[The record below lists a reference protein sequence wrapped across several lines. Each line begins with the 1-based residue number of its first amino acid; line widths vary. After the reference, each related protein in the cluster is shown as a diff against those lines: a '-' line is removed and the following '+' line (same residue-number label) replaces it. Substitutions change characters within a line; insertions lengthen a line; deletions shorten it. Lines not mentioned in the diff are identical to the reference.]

1 MFDFLRRKE
10 SPTATAVLEPTEPI
24 LETSTRVEE
33 EPAVEEQPEVEEA
46 RPFGARVGNLTRF
59 GNVWLDL
66 GQVSSID
73 FDPAD
78 GCGSEIGFKS
88 TDEVLHICHE
98 DSAALRSYLESF
110 DSIRQ
115 QVDAS

>member
-1 MFDFLRRKE
+1 MFSFLRRKE
-10 SPTATAVLEPTEPI
+10 SPTATAVLEPPEPTI
-24 LETSTRVEE
+24 EETVTVQ
-33 EPAVEEQPEVEEA
+33 EPTIEEQPEVEEA

-88 TDEVLHICHE
+88 TDEVLNICHE

-115 QVDAS
+115 QVAAS